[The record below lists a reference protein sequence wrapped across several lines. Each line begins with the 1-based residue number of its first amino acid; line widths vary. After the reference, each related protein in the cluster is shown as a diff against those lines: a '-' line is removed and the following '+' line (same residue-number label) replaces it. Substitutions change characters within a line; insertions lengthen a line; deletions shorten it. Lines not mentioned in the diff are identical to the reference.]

1 MTGLRTGR
9 WVWMVVLLGHGS
21 AIAGQYRIYF
31 VGSEARAIQ
40 SSQEVRP
47 AGYVGLA
54 ADPAN
59 LSNPPAA
66 VPGMPRLFHGA
77 GTPNQIVTFL
87 HPYTNQAISVPLTLP
102 VGRPRV
108 DILSDRVVYNY
119 GFFSYKVVVRF
130 LRNGLVEVTY
140 KG

>member
-1 MTGLRTGR
+1 MIGLRTSG
-9 WVWMVVLLGHGS
+9 WAWIALMACH
-21 AIAGQYRIYF
+21 ATAFAGQYRVYF

-40 SSQEVRP
+40 SAQEVRP
-47 AGYVGLA
+47 AGYVGVPT
-54 ADPAN
+54 DPAN
-59 LSNPPAA
+59 LSNPPPAA
-66 VPGMPRLFHGA
+66 PGMPRLFHGA

-87 HPYTNQAISVPLTLP
+87 HPYTNRAISIPLTLP